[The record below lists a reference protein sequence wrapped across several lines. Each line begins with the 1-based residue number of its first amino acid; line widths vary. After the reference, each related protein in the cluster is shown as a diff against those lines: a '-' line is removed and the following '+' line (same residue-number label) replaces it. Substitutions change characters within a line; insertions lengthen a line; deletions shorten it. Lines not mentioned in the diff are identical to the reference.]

1 MIAEL
6 VLAGVE
12 GGSWD
17 NVAEAMTLPRY
28 GAIRR
33 VWAAQPPTHLM
44 VAAYLGIG
52 KDRKKPAERVGDM
65 GDLIAYLGADAGNGR
80 GAVLK

>member
-1 MIAEL
+1 LIAEL

-17 NVAEAMTLPRY
+17 GVAEHMTLPRY

-33 VWAAQPPTHLM
+33 IWARHPPTHLM

-52 KDRKKPAERVGDM
+52 GDRRTPAEPVGNM
-65 GDLIAYLGADAGNGR
+65 GDLIAYLGADPATGR
-80 GAVLK
+80 GATVK

>member
-1 MIAEL
+1 M
-6 VLAGVE
+6 E
-12 GGSWD
+12 GGSWND
-17 NVAEAMTLPRY
+17 VAETMTLPRY

-52 KDRKKPAERVGDM
+52 KDRGKPFQRVGDM
-65 GDLIAYLGADAGNGR
+65 GEHIAYLGADTGSGR
-80 GAVLK
+80 GAVVK